1 MSDNITLSKAKVALL
16 VSVEM
21 NSGNFLC
28 WPIVLGDT
36 IATPSPIFLDVRLD
50 VEIQEE
56 DEEHGT
62 MKEDDIAVFFGKL
75 TINENGKS
83 CMDEEGS
90 KLDQLH
96 SCYISE
102 IFIFI
107 WSLKGLL
114 SWQLS
119 YLFHH
124 RYVVWLH
131 KEMLSCIILTDYPL
145 SAYYKHWQ
153 DTSFL

>member
-1 MSDNITLSKAKVALL
+1 MEKAIMFLLLFKMDPTLTWWDSWDIYMSDNITLSKAKVALL

-83 CMDEEGS
+83 CMDEEGG
-90 KLDQLH
+90 KLD
-96 SCYISE
+96 
-102 IFIFI
+102 
-107 WSLKGLL
+107 
-114 SWQLS
+114 
-119 YLFHH
+119 
-124 RYVVWLH
+124 
-131 KEMLSCIILTDYPL
+131 
-145 SAYYKHWQ
+145 
-153 DTSFL
+153 